1 MPTGTS
7 LSDPFMAYSGIG
19 SLTASGGA
27 WSGSAASYNMN
38 RNAQITWSVTVDGF
52 TTNGST
58 ALLVTFT
65 SNLSWTPTPQTVYV
79 THSMTAQAY

>member
-1 MPTGTS
+1 
-7 LSDPFMAYSGIG
+7 
-19 SLTASGGA
+19 
-27 WSGSAASYNMN
+27 MN